1 MNAIRFGVYAGIIW
15 ALVSVVLIEI
25 SVMNGSDIAW
35 VELDFRFVSGI
46 VLIIIHAADMGENI
60 SQLVHYVQYGI
71 PINAFNT
78 IFAIVSGFIDG
89 FLSGFFIVIYYN
101 LISIIFEKRDLPASL
116 KFGVATG
123 KVFGICSGLLGLVS
137 MYYNFD
143 ITSFSFSVRPVF
155 LTFMTLPESALTTLR
170 ESYLLFPHTY
180 WGVIEWALWGFVDGF
195 IAGTIL
201 AFIFLKIRSY
211 GIKN

>member
-1 MNAIRFGVYAGIIW
+1 MNAIRFGVYAGVIW
-15 ALVSVVLIEI
+15 AIVSVVLIEI

-35 VELDFRFVSGI
+35 VELDFRFLTAI
-46 VLIIIHAADMGENI
+46 VLIIIHAADMGESV
-60 SQLVHYVQYGI
+60 SQLISYAQVGM

-89 FLSGFFIVIYYN
+89 FISGFFIVIYYN
-101 LISIIFEKRDLPASL
+101 LISIIFEKRDLPTSL

-123 KVFGICSGLLGLVS
+123 KIFGICSGLLGLVS
-137 MYYNFD
+137 MYYNFQ
-143 ITSFSFSVRPVF
+143 IASFSFSIRPVF
-155 LTFMTLPESALTTLR
+155 LTFMALPESALSTLR

-201 AFIFLKIRSY
+201 ALIFLKIRSY
-211 GIKN
+211 SIQN

>member
-25 SVMNGSDIAW
+25 SIMNGSDIAW
-35 VELDFRFVSGI
+35 VELDFRFLSGI
-46 VLIIIHAADMGENI
+46 VLIVIHAANMGA
-60 SQLVHYVQYGI
+60 SVFQLIHYAQYGI
-71 PINAFNT
+71 PIDAFNT

-89 FLSGFFIVIYYN
+89 FVSGFFIVIYYN
-101 LISIIFEKRDLPASL
+101 LISIMFEKKDVPASL
-116 KFGVATG
+116 KFGIATG
-123 KVFGICSGLLGLVS
+123 KIFGICSGLLGLVS
-137 MYYNFD
+137 MYYNFQ

-155 LTFMTLPESALTTLR
+155 LAFMAIPESTLTTLR

-180 WGVIEWALWGFVDGF
+180 WEVIEWTIWGFVDGF
-195 IAGTIL
+195 IAGIIL

>member
-25 SVMNGSDIAW
+25 SIMNGSDIAW
-35 VELDFRFVSGI
+35 VELDFRFLSGI
-46 VLIIIHAADMGENI
+46 VLIVIHAANMGASVFKLI
-60 SQLVHYVQYGI
+60 HYAQYGI
-71 PINAFNT
+71 PIDAFNT

-89 FLSGFFIVIYYN
+89 FVSGFFIVIYYN
-101 LISIIFEKRDLPASL
+101 LISIMFEKKDVPASL
-116 KFGVATG
+116 KFGIATG
-123 KVFGICSGLLGLVS
+123 KIFGICSGLLGLVS
-137 MYYNFD
+137 MYYNFQ

-155 LTFMTLPESALTTLR
+155 LAFMAIPESTLTTLR

-180 WGVIEWALWGFVDGF
+180 WEVIEWTIWGFVDGF
-195 IAGTIL
+195 IAGIIL